1 VFTTI
6 PLAHFT
12 ANKLSTVNVTGAVPS
27 DHKNDLSAC
36 TVALDHKATEFHT
49 VDDHFFNT

>member
-12 ANKLSTVNVTGAVPS
+12 ANKLSTPNVTDVPS
-27 DHKNDLSAC
+27 DHKNDLSAS
-36 TVALDHKATEFHT
+36 TVALDHKAIEFHT
-49 VDDHFFNT
+49 FDVHFFNT